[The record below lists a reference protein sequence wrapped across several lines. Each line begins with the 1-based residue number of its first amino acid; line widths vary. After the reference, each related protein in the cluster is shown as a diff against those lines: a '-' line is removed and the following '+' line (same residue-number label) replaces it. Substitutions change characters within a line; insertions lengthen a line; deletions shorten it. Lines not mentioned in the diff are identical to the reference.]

1 MTRKYKWEIKD
12 LSADKSFKASAK
24 LVLQQRLKSLTNAIK
39 KFLNEETSENLHQ
52 IRIALR
58 RLRYNMEIFLSC
70 FDKETF
76 IAFYQEVAKLQDM
89 TGTKRDL
96 DVLADNVKSFS
107 SGGKDVDSFLGEVEE
122 KNKRL
127 KDELTLELMKFTHGS
142 GLKDFNKMIL

>member
-1 MTRKYKWEIKD
+1 MTKKYKWEIKG
-12 LSADKSFKASAK
+12 LSAGKSFKTSAK
-24 LVLQQRLKSLTNAIK
+24 IILQRRLKSLTNTIK

-58 RLRYNMEIFLSC
+58 RLRYNMEIFISC
-70 FDKETF
+70 FDKEIF

-122 KNKRL
+122 KNRKL

-142 GLKDFNKMIL
+142 ELKDFNKMIL